1 MGFPSFSM
9 PSITPKI
16 TVPTVPSYTIPT
28 PKMPDLPVS
37 YGGSTTPNIP
47 IPNIPAPGG
56 SFEDLPGGIS
66 LLTENIGYV
75 GSEIGKGIHSVKDR
89 LGKAYKEA
97 MTGQGGYADDQP
109 GAPPGPGPTGFEDAT
124 GTLLTRGRKREQAMG
139 RAFHSGGGSASTV

>member
-16 TVPTVPSYTIPT
+16 TVPRVPVPTIPT
-28 PKMPDLPVS
+28 PKIPDLTVS

-56 SFEDLPGGIS
+56 SFTDLPGGIS
-66 LLTENIGYV
+66 LLTENIGYGV
-75 GSEIGKGIHSVKDR
+75 TGAMDIVQSAGNR
-89 LGKAYKEA
+89 LAMAGKEA
-97 MTGQGGYADDQP
+97 MTGQGGYADDEP

-124 GTLLTRGRKREQAMG
+124 GTLLTRGRKREAPKG
-139 RAFHSGGGSASTV
+139 RSFHSGGGTASTV